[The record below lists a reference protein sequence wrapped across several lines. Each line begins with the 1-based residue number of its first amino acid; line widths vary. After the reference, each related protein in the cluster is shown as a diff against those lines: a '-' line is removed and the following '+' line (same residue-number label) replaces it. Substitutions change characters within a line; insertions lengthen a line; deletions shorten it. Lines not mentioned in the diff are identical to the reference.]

1 MFALFLFAGGP
12 FIDFVTTNAEVRAYA
27 REFLVFAALTP
38 LLGAAAFAFDGI
50 YTGATWTAAMRNLM
64 MIAFALF
71 AIVLFLMRD
80 AGNTGLWIALLVFL
94 GTRGSGQGFL
104 YPRLTRA
111 TFRSILERPCGDR
124 CSVPAGRGCKRGIV
138 AFELL
143 HQSALDIAD
152 KSRTFVDHRGIELD
166 QARTRADFR
175 PRGLG

>member
-1 MFALFLFAGGP
+1 MPVNFC
-12 FIDFVTTNAEVRAYA
+12 
-27 REFLVFAALTP
+27 VFAALTP

-94 GTRGSGQGFL
+94 GARGSGQGLL

-111 TFRSILERPCGDR
+111 TFGRS
-124 CSVPAGRGCKRGIV
+124 
-138 AFELL
+138 
-143 HQSALDIAD
+143 
-152 KSRTFVDHRGIELD
+152 
-166 QARTRADFR
+166 
-175 PRGLG
+175 